1 MKIISADS
9 SNEDAAILLSE
20 VLFMSSEIDFNAAV
34 KPLQLLLKD
43 YPNNYKGENWEC
55 VGVCVLTCYL
65 LSDKALFQYFI
76 VILGQKKYFLS

>member
-43 YPNNYKGENWEC
+43 YPNNYKGEN
-55 VGVCVLTCYL
+55 
-65 LSDKALFQYFI
+65 
-76 VILGQKKYFLS
+76 